1 MGADR
6 STIITDLKAGTRY
19 EVQVR
24 ARSEEG
30 TGDWSRWGSGM
41 PNPDVANRNPAFSG
55 GSRSLSVA
63 ENTPPNTDVGA
74 PLAATDRDGDTLTY
88 TLEGADADAFD
99 VLSTSDGGQI
109 RTSAELNHEE
119 KASYTVTV
127 RVRDGRGGTD
137 AANVTIRVTDVDN
150 EAPDTPFAPTVT
162 AVSSSRLQVTWDAPA
177 NTGPPITDYDYR
189 YREPGGSWTEVTN
202 TTITGT
208 TLTIEGLAA
217 STSYDVEVRA
227 TNAEGTSDWSN
238 PGIGATNA
246 RGANNPP
253 VFDEGANAERSVSAS
268 ASAGHVH
275 RSARRGDGRRFGRHA
290 DLRPGRA

>member
-1 MGADR
+1 M
-6 STIITDLKAGTRY
+6 
-19 EVQVR
+19 R
-24 ARSEEG
+24 ARSDEG
-30 TGDWSRWGSGM
+30 TGDWSRWGSGS
-41 PNPDVANRNPAFSG
+41 PNPDVANRNPTFSG

-74 PLAATDRDGDTLTY
+74 PVAATDRDGDTLTY

-109 RTSAELNHEE
+109 RTSAALNHEE
-119 KASYTVTV
+119 KASYSVTV

-137 AANVTIRVTDVDN
+137 AANITIRVTDVDN

-162 AVSSSRLQVTWDAPA
+162 AVSSTRLQVTWDAPA
-177 NTGPPITDYDYR
+177 NAGPPITDYDYQVQGAR
-189 YREPGGSWTEVTN
+189 QGPGPRSRTRRSRR
-202 TTITGT
+202 T

-253 VFDEGANAERSVSAS
+253 VFDGRRER
-268 ASAGHVH
+268 
-275 RSARRGDGRRFGRHA
+275 RRGA
-290 DLRPGRA
+290 